1 MIQKLTKQINGRGQ
15 WILLALL
22 LFCTDHGLAQDTL
35 PNNNS
40 IRLGFG
46 PSYTGLNVDISYAR
60 VFGKHEVGF
69 GGLYVLA
76 GTLNSDDGS
85 FGARAFWNYHPLRSA
100 KMEAN
105 IGPSISFLQV
115 HIDDRTDDH
124 YYFELY
130 LNIGIRHHV
139 FERIDLGYEV
149 GYGAVY
155 IVLSDRFSDD
165 RPTDFDQAS
174 TLKIFTTYKF

>member
-1 MIQKLTKQINGRGQ
+1 MLIGTSLCCQ
-15 WILLALL
+15 
-22 LFCTDHGLAQDTL
+22 AQDSI
-35 PNNNS
+35 PIRNS
-40 IRLGFG
+40 VRAIFG
-46 PSYTGLNVDISYAR
+46 PSYTGLNVELSYAR
-60 VFGKHEVGF
+60 NFGKHEVGL
-69 GGLYVLA
+69 GGRYVLT

-85 FGARAFWNYHPLRSA
+85 FGALAFWNFIPLRSA
-100 KMEAN
+100 KVEAS

-174 TLKIFTTYKF
+174 TLKIFANYKF